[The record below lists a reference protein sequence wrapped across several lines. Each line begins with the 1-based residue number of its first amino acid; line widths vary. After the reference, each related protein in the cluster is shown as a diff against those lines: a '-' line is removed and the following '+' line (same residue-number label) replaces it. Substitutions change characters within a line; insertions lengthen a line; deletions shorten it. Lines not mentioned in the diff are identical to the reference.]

1 MTFSCTSASLDK
13 LSITHA
19 SVSTY
24 WVRLPCR
31 RARSD
36 SYVAKYWHTCALAT
50 VESQRWGVCAIIL

>member
-1 MTFSCTSASLDK
+1 MTFSYTSASLDK

-36 SYVAKYWHTCALAT
+36 SYVAKY
-50 VESQRWGVCAIIL
+50 